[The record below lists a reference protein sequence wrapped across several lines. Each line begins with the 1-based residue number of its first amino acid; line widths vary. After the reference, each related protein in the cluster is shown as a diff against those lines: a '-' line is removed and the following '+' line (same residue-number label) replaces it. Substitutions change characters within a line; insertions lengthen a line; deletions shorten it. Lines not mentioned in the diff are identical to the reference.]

1 MENTIMKKMRGIFLA
16 LLFSVTLAACGAK
29 APAGEDVKEETKT
42 EDDTGKKKDEEKKD
56 DKSSEKTDLNVFA
69 AASMT
74 ESLEELKAVFEDENP
89 GINLVFNFDSSGT
102 LKTQIS
108 EGAACDVFISA
119 AQKQMDA
126 LDPNSDTKDSEI
138 TIDPASR
145 FDLLEN
151 EVTLAVKEDS
161 DKDITSFDD
170 IKTDKVE
177 TIALGNAD
185 VPVGQYSES
194 LLKNMGIW
202 DMIQDKISFG
212 SNVKEVTSWVTEGAV
227 DCGIIYSTDSKA
239 AGLKI
244 VDTADPDMLDK
255 KVIYPAA
262 LMENSPNR
270 EASEKFLEFLKT
282 DKAREVFTKYGFKPV
297 S

>member
-1 MENTIMKKMRGIFLA
+1 MKKKLTVMFLS
-16 LLFSVTLAACGAK
+16 LLYAVTLSSCGAK

-74 ESLEELKAVFEDENP
+74 ESLEELKAVFEEENP

-194 LLKNMGIW
+194 LLKNMGVW
-202 DMIQDKISFG
+202 DDIQEKITFG
-212 SNVKEVTSWVTEGAV
+212 SNVKEVTSWVSEGAV
-227 DCGIIYSTDSKA
+227 DCGIIYSTDAKA

-244 VDTADPDMLDK
+244 ADTANPDMLDK

-262 LMENSPNR
+262 ILDKSAKK
-270 EASEKFLEFLKT
+270 EACEKFLSFLNSN
-282 DKAREVFTKYGFKPV
+282 KANEVFTKYGFKPAN
-297 S
+297 

>member
-1 MENTIMKKMRGIFLA
+1 MKKMTGIFLS
-16 LLFSVTLAACGAK
+16 LLFAVSLAACGAK
-29 APAGEDVKEETKT
+29 ASAGEDVKEETKT
-42 EDDTGKKKDEEKKD
+42 EDMNNEKEDEEKKKD
-56 DKSSEKTDLNVFA
+56 DTSDKTDLNVFA
-69 AASMT
+69 ATSMT

-119 AQKQMDA
+119 AKKQMDE
-126 LDPNSDTKDSEI
+126 LDPKRESKASNI
-138 TIDPASR
+138 TIDPNTR

-151 EVTLAVKEDS
+151 EVVLAVKENS
-161 DKDITSFDD
+161 NKDIRSFDD

-202 DMIQDKISFG
+202 EMIQDKISFG
-212 SNVKEVTSWVTEGAV
+212 SNVKEVTSWIREGAV
-227 DCGIIYSTDSKA
+227 DCGIIYSTDAKA
-239 AGLKI
+239 AGLRI
-244 VDTADPDMLDK
+244 VATANPDMLDK

-262 LMENSPNR
+262 LIENSPNR

-282 DKAREVFTKYGFKPV
+282 DRAREVFAQYGFKPA

>member
-1 MENTIMKKMRGIFLA
+1 MKKIRGILLS
-16 LLFSVTLAACGAK
+16 LLFVLTLVACTAK
-29 APAGEDVKEETKT
+29 EDKGKDITRAENPTYNKT
-42 EDDTGKKKDEEKKD
+42 NA
-56 DKSSEKTDLNVFA
+56 KTDLNVFA

-74 ESLEELKAVFEDENP
+74 ESLKELKAVFEEENP

-102 LKTQIS
+102 LKTQIA

-119 AQKQMDA
+119 AKKQMDE
-126 LDPNSDTKDSEI
+126 LDPNRASKASKI
-138 TIDPASR
+138 TIDPNTR

-161 DKDITSFDD
+161 NKDIRSFDD
-170 IKTDKVE
+170 IKKDVVE

-202 DMIQDKISFG
+202 EMIQDKISFG
-212 SNVKEVTSWVTEGAV
+212 SNVKEVTSWLTEGAV
-227 DCGIIYSTDSKA
+227 DCGIIYSTDAKA

-244 VDTADPDMLDK
+244 VAIANPDMLDK

-262 LMENSPNR
+262 LIENSPNR
-270 EASEKFLEFLKT
+270 EASEKFLEFLKS
-282 DKAREVFTKYGFKPV
+282 DRAREVFAKYGFKPA

>member
-1 MENTIMKKMRGIFLA
+1 MKKKWTGLFLV
-16 LLFSVTLAACGAK
+16 LVFVLTLIACK
-29 APAGEDVKEETKT
+29 AEAPDKDKETDKTMT
-42 EDDTGKKKDEEKKD
+42 EDSDKEKMDKEKKD
-56 DKSSEKTDLNVFA
+56 DESSRKLDLNVFA

-74 ESLEELKAVFEDENP
+74 ESLEELKAVFEEENP

-102 LKTQIS
+102 LKTQIA

-119 AQKQMDA
+119 AKKQMDE
-126 LDPNSDTKDSEI
+126 LDPNRESKDSNI
-138 TIDPASR
+138 TIDPSTR
-145 FDLLEN
+145 FDLVEN
-151 EVTLAVKEDS
+151 EVVLAVKEDS
-161 DKDITSFDD
+161 DKDIRSFDD
-170 IKTDKVE
+170 IKTDKVA

-202 DMIQDKISFG
+202 EMIQDKISFG

-227 DCGIIYSTDSKA
+227 DCGIIYSTDAKA

-262 LMENSPNR
+262 LIENSPNR
-270 EASEKFLEFLKT
+270 EASEKFLEFLKS
-282 DKAREVFTKYGFKPV
+282 DKARGVFAQYGFKPA

>member
-1 MENTIMKKMRGIFLA
+1 MKKMTAIFLS
-16 LLFSVTLAACGAK
+16 LLFAISLAACGAK
-29 APAGEDVKEETKT
+29 APAGEDMKEETKA
-42 EDDTGKKKDEEKKD
+42 EDMNNEKKDEEKKKD
-56 DKSSEKTDLNVFA
+56 DTSAKTDINVFA

-74 ESLEELKAVFEDENP
+74 ESLEELKAVFEEENP

-102 LKTQIS
+102 LKTQIA

-119 AQKQMDA
+119 AKKQMDE
-126 LDPNSDTKDSEI
+126 LDPNRESKASKI
-138 TIDPASR
+138 TIDPNTR

-151 EVTLAVKEDS
+151 EVVLAVKKDS
-161 DKDITSFDD
+161 NKDIRSFDD
-170 IKTDKVE
+170 IKKDKVE

-202 DMIQDKISFG
+202 EMIQDKISFG
-212 SNVKEVTSWVTEGAV
+212 SNVKEVTSWISEGAV
-227 DCGIIYSTDSKA
+227 DCGIIYSTDAKA

-244 VDTADPDMLDK
+244 VATANPDMLDK
-255 KVIYPAA
+255 KVVYPAA
-262 LMENSPNR
+262 LIENSPNR
-270 EASEKFLEFLKT
+270 EAGEKFLEFLKT
-282 DKAREVFTKYGFKPV
+282 DRAREVFTKYGFKPA

>member
-1 MENTIMKKMRGIFLA
+1 MKRKWTGLFWVFIFA
-16 LLFSVTLAACGAK
+16 LTFTACKAK
-29 APAGEDVKEETKT
+29 APDNETDIRKT
-42 EDDTGKKKDEEKKD
+42 EDSAKEKMDKEKKD
-56 DKSSEKTDLNVFA
+56 DESSRKLDLNVFA

-74 ESLEELKAVFEDENP
+74 ESLGDLKAVFEDENP
-89 GINLVFNFDSSGT
+89 GIGLVFNFDSSGT
-102 LKTQIS
+102 LKTQIA

-119 AQKQMDA
+119 AKKQMDE
-126 LDPNSDTKDSEI
+126 LDPNRASKASKI
-138 TIDPASR
+138 TIDPNTR

-161 DKDITSFDD
+161 NKDIRSFDD
-170 IKTDKVE
+170 IKKDVVE

-202 DMIQDKISFG
+202 EMIQDKISFG

-227 DCGIIYSTDSKA
+227 DCGIIYSTDAKA

-255 KVIYPAA
+255 KVIYPVA
-262 LMENSPNR
+262 LIESSPNR
-270 EASEKFLEFLKT
+270 EASEKFLEFLKS
-282 DKAREVFTKYGFKPV
+282 DKAREVFAQYGFKPA

>member
-1 MENTIMKKMRGIFLA
+1 MKKMTAIFLS
-16 LLFSVTLAACGAK
+16 LLFAISLAACGAK
-29 APAGEDVKEETKT
+29 APAGEDMKEETKA
-42 EDDTGKKKDEEKKD
+42 EDMNNEKKDEEKKKD
-56 DKSSEKTDLNVFA
+56 DTSAKTDINVFA

-74 ESLEELKAVFEDENP
+74 ESLEELKAVFEEENP

-102 LKTQIS
+102 LKTQIA

-119 AQKQMDA
+119 AKKQMDE
-126 LDPNSDTKDSEI
+126 LDPNRESKASKI
-138 TIDPASR
+138 TIDPNTR

-151 EVTLAVKEDS
+151 EVVLAVKKDS
-161 DKDITSFDD
+161 NKDIRSFDD
-170 IKTDKVE
+170 IKKDKVE

-202 DMIQDKISFG
+202 EMIQDKISFG
-212 SNVKEVTSWVTEGAV
+212 SNVKEVTSWISEGAV
-227 DCGIIYSTDSKA
+227 DCGIIYSTDAKA

-244 VDTADPDMLDK
+244 VATANPDMLDK
-255 KVIYPAA
+255 KVVYPAA
-262 LMENSPNR
+262 LIENSPNR
-270 EASEKFLEFLKT
+270 EASGKFLEFLKS
-282 DKAREVFTKYGFKPV
+282 DKAREVFAKYGFKPA

>member
-1 MENTIMKKMRGIFLA
+1 MKKMTSIFLS
-16 LLFSVTLAACGAK
+16 LLFAISLAACGAK
-29 APAGEDVKEETKT
+29 APAGEDMKEETKA
-42 EDDTGKKKDEEKKD
+42 EDMNNEKKDEEKKD
-56 DKSSEKTDLNVFA
+56 ETSAKTDLNVFA

-74 ESLEELKAVFEDENP
+74 ESLEELKAVFEEENP
-89 GINLVFNFDSSGT
+89 RINLVFNFDSSGT
-102 LKTQIS
+102 LKTQIA

-119 AQKQMDA
+119 AKKQMDE
-126 LDPNSDTKDSEI
+126 LDPNSASKASDI
-138 TIDPASR
+138 TIDPNTR

-151 EVTLAVKEDS
+151 EVVLAVEENF
-161 DKDITSFDD
+161 DKDIRSFDD
-170 IKTDKVE
+170 IKKDKVG

-202 DMIQDKISFG
+202 EMIQDKISFG
-212 SNVKEVTSWVTEGAV
+212 SNVKEVTSWVKEGAV
-227 DCGIIYSTDSKA
+227 DCGIIYSTDAKA

-244 VDTADPDMLDK
+244 VATANPDMLDK

-262 LMENSPNR
+262 LIENSPNR
-270 EASEKFLEFLKT
+270 EASEKFLEFLKS
-282 DKAREVFTKYGFKPV
+282 DRAREVFAQYGFKPA

>member
-1 MENTIMKKMRGIFLA
+1 MKKITGIFLSM
-16 LLFSVTLAACGAK
+16 LFAVTLAACGAK

-42 EDDTGKKKDEEKKD
+42 EDVNDEKMTEEKKD
-56 DKSSEKTDLNVFA
+56 DKTSAKTDLNVFA

-74 ESLEELKAVFEDENP
+74 ESLEELKAVFEEENP
-89 GINLVFNFDSSGT
+89 DLNLVFNFDSSGT
-102 LKTQIS
+102 LKTQIA
-108 EGAACDVFISA
+108 EGADCDVFISA
-119 AQKQMDA
+119 AKKQMDE
-126 LDPNSDTKDSEI
+126 LDPNSDTKDSDI
-138 TIDPASR
+138 TIDPDTR

-170 IKTDKVE
+170 INTDKVE

-194 LLKNMGIW
+194 LLKNMGVW
-202 DMIQDKISFG
+202 DDIQEKITCG
-212 SNVKEVTSWVTEGAV
+212 SNVKEVTSWVSEGAV
-227 DCGIIYSTDSKA
+227 DCGIIYSTDAKA
-239 AGLKI
+239 ADLKI

-262 LMENSPNR
+262 ILDKSAKK
-270 EASEKFLEFLKT
+270 EAGEKFLDFLKT

>member
-1 MENTIMKKMRGIFLA
+1 MKKKWAGLLWVFIFV
-16 LLFSVTLAACGAK
+16 VTLAACK
-29 APAGEDVKEETKT
+29 AVAPDKEKNTGKTIT
-42 EDDTGKKKDEEKKD
+42 EDSTKEKMDEGKNDDE
-56 DKSSEKTDLNVFA
+56 SSAKVDLNIFA

-74 ESLEELKAVFEDENP
+74 ESLEDLKKVFEDENP

-108 EGAACDVFISA
+108 EGADCDVFISA

-126 LDPNSDTKDSEI
+126 LDPNSDSKDSEI
-138 TIDPASR
+138 TIDPSSR
-145 FDLLEN
+145 FNLLEN

-170 IKTDKVE
+170 IKTDKVA

-212 SNVKEVTSWVTEGAV
+212 SNVKEVTSWITEGAV
-227 DCGIIYSTDSKA
+227 DCGIIYSTDAKA

-244 VDTADPDMLDK
+244 VDTANPDMLDK

-262 LMENSPNR
+262 LIEDSPKR
-270 EASEKFLEFLKT
+270 EDSEKFLEFLKS
-282 DKAREVFTKYGFKPV
+282 DKAREVFAEYGFKPI

>member
-1 MENTIMKKMRGIFLA
+1 MKKMTGIFLA

-29 APAGEDVKEETKT
+29 APAGEDVN
-42 EDDTGKKKDEEKKD
+42 DGKMSEKKKD

-74 ESLEELKAVFEDENP
+74 ESLEDLKEVFEDENP

-102 LKTQIS
+102 LKTQIA
-108 EGAACDVFISA
+108 EGADCDVFISA

-126 LDPNSDTKDSEI
+126 LDPNSDSKEGDI
-138 TIDPASR
+138 TIDPSSR

-151 EVTLAVKEDS
+151 EVTLAVREDS
-161 DKDITSFDD
+161 NKDITSFDD
-170 IKTDKVE
+170 IKTDKVA
-177 TIALGNAD
+177 TIGLGNAD

-194 LLKNMGIW
+194 LLKNMGVW
-202 DMIQDKISFG
+202 DDIQGKITFG
-212 SNVKEVTSWVTEGAV
+212 SNVKEVTSWVKEGAV
-227 DCGIIYSTDSKA
+227 DCGIIYSTDAKA

-262 LMENSPNR
+262 LLDESAKK
-270 EASEKFLEFLKT
+270 ESGEKYLDFLKS
-282 DKAREVFTKYGFKPV
+282 DRAMEVFTKYGFKPA

>member
-1 MENTIMKKMRGIFLA
+1 MKRKISVMLLS
-16 LLFSVTLAACGAK
+16 LLFAVTLSACGAK
-29 APAGEDVKEETKT
+29 APAKEEAKEETKT
-42 EDDTGKKKDEEKKD
+42 EEAKDKKEEAKDEKKD
-56 DKSSEKTDLNVFA
+56 DEKKAKSDLTVFA

-74 ESLEELKAVFEDENP
+74 ESLNELKAIFEKENP
-89 GINLVFNFDSSGT
+89 DVNLVYNFDSSGT

-108 EGAACDVFISA
+108 EGANCDVFISA
-119 AQKQMDA
+119 AKKQMDA
-126 LDPNSDTKDSEI
+126 LDPKSDKKDSDV
-138 TIDPASR
+138 TIDPNTR

-161 DKDITSFDD
+161 DKDIKSFED
-170 IKTDKVE
+170 INTDKVS

-202 DMIQDKISFG
+202 DAIQSKVSFG
-212 SNVKEVTSWVTEGAV
+212 SNVKEVTSWVKEGAV
-227 DCGIIYSTDSKA
+227 DCGIIYSTDAKA

-244 VDTADPDMLDK
+244 VATADPAKLDK

-262 LMENSPNR
+262 LVDKSANK
-270 EASEKFLEFLKT
+270 EAGQKFLDFLKSEK
-282 DKAREVFTKYGFKPV
+282 ASEVFTKYGFKPAK
-297 S
+297 

>member
-1 MENTIMKKMRGIFLA
+1 MKKMTAIFLS
-16 LLFSVTLAACGAK
+16 LLFAVSLAACGAN
-29 APAGEDVKEETKT
+29 APAGEDVKEETKA
-42 EDDTGKKKDEEKKD
+42 EDMNNEKKDEEKKKD
-56 DKSSEKTDLNVFA
+56 DTSAKTDLNVFA

-74 ESLEELKAVFEDENP
+74 ESLEELKAVFEEENP

-102 LKTQIS
+102 LKTQIA

-119 AQKQMDA
+119 AKKQMDE
-126 LDPNSDTKDSEI
+126 LDPNRESKASKI
-138 TIDPASR
+138 TIDPNTR

-151 EVTLAVKEDS
+151 EVVLAVRENS
-161 DKDITSFDD
+161 DKDIRSFDD
-170 IKTDKVE
+170 INTDKVE

-202 DMIQDKISFG
+202 RMIQDKISFG

-227 DCGIIYSTDSKA
+227 DCGIIYSTDAKA
-239 AGLKI
+239 AGLRI
-244 VDTADPDMLDK
+244 VDTANPDILDK
-255 KVIYPAA
+255 KVIYPVA
-262 LMENSPNR
+262 LIENSTNR
-270 EASEKFLEFLKT
+270 EASEKFLEFLKS
-282 DKAREVFTKYGFKPV
+282 DKAREVFAEYGFKPV

>member
-1 MENTIMKKMRGIFLA
+1 MKKMTGIFLS
-16 LLFSVTLAACGAK
+16 LLFAVSLAACGAK
-29 APAGEDVKEETKT
+29 APAREDVKEETKV
-42 EDDTGKKKDEEKKD
+42 EDMNSEKKDEEKKKD
-56 DKSSEKTDLNVFA
+56 DTSTKTDLNVFA

-74 ESLEELKAVFEDENP
+74 ESLEELKAVFEEENP

-102 LKTQIS
+102 LKTQIA

-119 AQKQMDA
+119 AKKQMDE
-126 LDPNSDTKDSEI
+126 LDPNRASKASNI
-138 TIDPASR
+138 TIDPNIR

-151 EVTLAVKEDS
+151 EVVLAVKEDS
-161 DKDITSFDD
+161 NKDIRSFDD

-202 DMIQDKISFG
+202 EMIQDKISFG
-212 SNVKEVTSWVTEGAV
+212 SNVKEVTSWVKEGAV
-227 DCGIIYSTDSKA
+227 NCGIIYSTDAKA

-244 VDTADPDMLDK
+244 VATADPDILDK

-262 LMENSPNR
+262 LIENSPNR

-282 DKAREVFTKYGFKPV
+282 DRAREVFAQYGFKPA

>member
-1 MENTIMKKMRGIFLA
+1 MKKIRGILLS
-16 LLFSVTLAACGAK
+16 LLFVLTLVACTAK
-29 APAGEDVKEETKT
+29 EDKGKDITRAENPTYNKT
-42 EDDTGKKKDEEKKD
+42 NA
-56 DKSSEKTDLNVFA
+56 KTDLNVFA

-74 ESLEELKAVFEDENP
+74 ESLEELKEVFEEENL
-89 GINLVFNFDSSGT
+89 GINLVLNFDSSGT
-102 LKTQIS
+102 LKTQIA

-119 AQKQMDA
+119 AKKQMDE
-126 LDPNSDTKDSEI
+126 LDPNRASNTSNI
-138 TIDPASR
+138 TIDPNTR

-151 EVTLAVKEDS
+151 EVVLAVKEDS
-161 DKDITSFDD
+161 NKDIRSFYD
-170 IKTDKVE
+170 INTDKVE

-202 DMIQDKISFG
+202 EMIQDKISFG
-212 SNVKEVTSWVTEGAV
+212 SNVKEVTSWVREGAV
-227 DCGIIYSTDSKA
+227 DCGIIYSTDAKA

-244 VDTADPDMLDK
+244 VATADPDMLDK

-262 LMENSPNR
+262 LIENSPNR

-282 DKAREVFTKYGFKPV
+282 DRAREVFAKYGFKPA

>member
-1 MENTIMKKMRGIFLA
+1 MKKIRGILLS
-16 LLFSVTLAACGAK
+16 LLFVLTLVACTAK
-29 APAGEDVKEETKT
+29 EDKGKDITRAENPTYNKT
-42 EDDTGKKKDEEKKD
+42 NA
-56 DKSSEKTDLNVFA
+56 KTDLNVFA

-74 ESLEELKAVFEDENP
+74 ESLEDLKEVFEEENP

-102 LKTQIS
+102 LKTQIA

-119 AQKQMDA
+119 AKKQMDE
-126 LDPNSDTKDSEI
+126 LDPNRESKTSNI
-138 TIDPASR
+138 TIDPITR

-151 EVTLAVKEDS
+151 EVVLAVKENS
-161 DKDITSFDD
+161 DKDIRSFDD
-170 IKTDKVE
+170 IKKDKVE

-202 DMIQDKISFG
+202 EMIEDKISFG

-227 DCGIIYSTDSKA
+227 DCGIIYSTDAKA

-262 LMENSPNR
+262 LIENSSNR

-282 DKAREVFTKYGFKPV
+282 DRAREVFAQYGFKPA

>member
-1 MENTIMKKMRGIFLA
+1 MKKMTGIFLS
-16 LLFSVTLAACGAK
+16 LLFAVSLAACGAK
-29 APAGEDVKEETKT
+29 APAGEDVEEETKA
-42 EDDTGKKKDEEKKD
+42 EDMNNEKKDEEKKD
-56 DKSSEKTDLNVFA
+56 DTSAKTYINVFA

-74 ESLEELKAVFEDENP
+74 ESLEELKAVFEEENP

-102 LKTQIS
+102 LKTQIA
-108 EGAACDVFISA
+108 EGAYCDVFISA
-119 AQKQMDA
+119 AEKQMDG
-126 LDPNSDTKDSEI
+126 LDPNRASKASNI
-138 TIDPASR
+138 TIDPNTR

-161 DKDITSFDD
+161 NKDIRSFDD
-170 IKTDKVE
+170 INTDKVE

-202 DMIQDKISFG
+202 RMIQDKISFG

-227 DCGIIYSTDSKA
+227 DCGIIYSTDAKA

-262 LMENSPNR
+262 LIENSPNR
-270 EASEKFLEFLKT
+270 EASEKFLEFLKS
-282 DKAREVFTKYGFKPV
+282 DKAREVFAQYGFKPV